1 MGSVCALGLCV
12 VVVALGFGVDGWV
25 ALGWVGALELELELG
40 LVWEWE
46 GNAAC
51 CGKYACGGGSRCGSI
66 GREAL
71 VLVFRCVCSIIE
83 KSFRERV
90 VYWWVVGGGH
100 DLGG

>member
-1 MGSVCALGLCV
+1 M
-12 VVVALGFGVDGWV
+12 VVALGFGVDGWV
-25 ALGWVGALELELELG
+25 TLGWVGALELELELE

-46 GNAAC
+46 
-51 CGKYACGGGSRCGSI
+51 GKYACGGGSRCGSI

-90 VYWWVVGGGH
+90 A
-100 DLGG
+100 